1 LNKKTDQKL
10 VTKNKIMHIEQNI
23 LDQVNEWL
31 TPTFDQ
37 NTKTEIEALITSNP
51 KGLEDAFYKNLEFG
65 TGGMRGIMGVGTNRI
80 NKYTLGKN
88 TQGLSNY
95 LKKCFPNEDLKVA
108 IAYDCRK
115 NSDTLA
121 KIVADIFSANGIK
134 VYLFS
139 ELRPTPELS
148 FALKH
153 LNCHAGIV
161 LTASHNPPEYN
172 GYKVYWQDGGQI
184 VPPQDGEIIAE
195 IEALKYSDI
204 LFSANESLI
213 EYIDEAIDEAFI
225 NSTIENASFN
235 TPKSA
240 KENLNI
246 VFTPLH
252 GTSVKSIPAV
262 LSKAGYTNVNIVKAQ
277 EIPDGNFP
285 TVKSP
290 NPEEPEAL
298 AMAIA
303 LADEINADIVIGTDP
318 DSDRLGVAVRDTN
331 GKMMLLN
338 GNQTM
343 IVMTAFLLEQWKR
356 ADKITGTEFIGSTI
370 VSTPM
375 MLELASAYGIEC
387 KVGLTGFKWIAKFI
401 KDFPNQQFIGGGEES
416 FGYMV
421 GDAVRDKDAVAA
433 SLLVCEIA
441 AQAKASGSSL
451 FKELI
456 NLYLDFGFYKE
467 HLISLTKKGKEGLV
481 EINQMMVDLRDNPM
495 ETINGQRVVCIED
508 YQNTT
513 ARDLINNETFNLDI
527 PKSNVLIYY
536 LEDGTKIC
544 ARPSGTEPKIKFYF
558 SVNAILEAA
567 NDFEAANTFLDT
579 KIQNIITEMKLN

>member
-1 LNKKTDQKL
+1 MNKKTDQKL

>member
-1 LNKKTDQKL
+1 MQIDKQ
-10 VTKNKIMHIEQNI
+10 I
-23 LDQVNEWL
+23 LDKVNEWL
-31 TPTFDQ
+31 TPTFD
-37 NTKTEIEALITSNP
+37 TKTKEEIEKMMTSAP
-51 KGLEDAFYKNLEFG
+51 KVLEDSFYKNLEFG

-95 LKKCFPNEDLKVA
+95 IKKVFAGEALKVA

-121 KIVADIFSANGIK
+121 KVVADVFSANGIK

-148 FALKH
+148 FAVRY

-172 GYKVYWQDGGQI
+172 GYKVYWQDGGQL
-184 VPPQDGEIIAE
+184 VPPQDEEVITIIESLDYSEINFE
-195 IEALKYSDI
+195 
-204 LFSANESLI
+204 ANESLI
-213 EYIDEAIDEAFI
+213 EYIDKDIDEAFWQ
-225 NSTIENASFN
+225 STIENASFN
-235 TPKSA
+235 TDQSA
-240 KENLNI
+240 KDNLKI
-246 VFTPLH
+246 VFTSLH
-252 GTSVKSIPAV
+252 GTAIKSIPNV
-262 LSKAGYTNVNIVKAQ
+262 LEIAGYKDVNIVPEQAV
-277 EIPDGNFP
+277 PDGNFP

-298 AMAIA
+298 TMA
-303 LADEINADIVIGTDP
+303 LALAEKINADIVVGTDP
-318 DSDRLGVAVRDTN
+318 DSDRLGVAVRDLDGN
-331 GKMMLLN
+331 MKLLN

-343 IVMTAFLLEQWKR
+343 VIMTAFLLEQWKR
-356 ADKITGTEFIGSTI
+356 EGKLTGNEFVGSTI

-375 MLELASAYGIEC
+375 MQELASGYGVEC

-433 SLLVCEIA
+433 ILLVCEIA

-451 FKELI
+451 YNELL
-456 NLYLDFGFYKE
+456 NLYIDYGFYKE
-467 HLISLTKKGKEGLV
+467 YLISITKKGIEGAN
-481 EINQMMVDLRDNPM
+481 EIKQMMVDLRENPLK
-495 ETINGQRVVCIED
+495 EINGQRVVCVED
-508 YQNTT
+508 YQSSK
-513 ARDLINNETFNLDI
+513 ALDLMSDETYDIKI
-527 PKSNVLIYY
+527 PKSDVLIYY

-558 SVNAILEAA
+558 SVNA
-567 NDFEAANTFLDT
+567 TLD
-579 KIQNIITEMKLN
+579 KIEDRLKVEKELDNRIASIINAMQLQ